1 MKTKRILLFL
11 LISALSVT
19 LMGCPSIRNMAP
31 QFAILV
37 DGEPESVVEVTY
49 EYVKGTQFDPNDMIQ
64 FLIENE
70 NLRAIDYNQEKVIWG
85 VEREFEDISDDI
97 IITNFYQRWE
107 EDSDANFDGVV
118 DELDEELWGSLKTD
132 QEGNYILDEGIGG
145 TIFVLEVLTSIG
157 GEMKVTLR
165 VTDSEGLE
173 AELPGVIKVVAQEE

>member
-1 MKTKRILLFL
+1 
-11 LISALSVT
+11 
-19 LMGCPSIRNMAP
+19 MGCPSIRNMAP
-31 QFAILV
+31 KFVVLA
-37 DGEPESVVEVTY
+37 DGEPKSVVEVTY

-64 FLIENE
+64 YLIENE
-70 NLRAIDYNQEKVIWG
+70 NLRAIDYDQEKVIWG
-85 VEREFEDISDDI
+85 TNRDFFDISDDI

-132 QEGNYILDEGIGG
+132 QEGNYILDDGIGG

-165 VTDSEGLE
+165 VTDSEGAK
-173 AELPGVIKVVAQEE
+173 AELAGVIKVIAQEE